1 MLVSYQKFSH
11 YPVIFAFICGKI
23 TNANVINAVAGEHCK
38 TNNLTENL
46 GRPSLC
52 VLKAELL
59 KLESFMFKNIN
70 KYF

>member
-1 MLVSYQKFSH
+1 MFVSYKKFSH

-23 TNANVINAVAGEHCK
+23 TNANVINTVAGEHCT